1 MPALPAAAVL
11 LLLAR
16 PETPPA
22 APPTAA
28 PAAGAVVL
36 DRIAAVV
43 GDEVILESE
52 VEKLAA
58 IRYLTP
64 GPGESEKAYRDR
76 ILDEA
81 VTDALRERELRKAG
95 GLDPEPAEVEARFKD
110 LAARVAAERGVPF
123 EEVLRSAGITRSE
136 ARSYVRRGLM
146 LETFARERLS
156 PSLRV
161 TDAEIRAFYDGPFRD
176 EARKKGL
183 VTLPPMSE
191 VTDEIVNLLRERK
204 LNEAIAHWTDEL
216 RSSTRILIYRR

>member
-216 RSSTRILIYRR
+216 RRSTRILIYRR